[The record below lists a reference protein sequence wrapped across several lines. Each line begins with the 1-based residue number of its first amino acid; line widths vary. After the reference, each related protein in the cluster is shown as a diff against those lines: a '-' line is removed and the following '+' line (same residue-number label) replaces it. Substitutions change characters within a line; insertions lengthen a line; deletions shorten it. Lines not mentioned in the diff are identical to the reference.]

1 LAQRSLYQN
10 QQHYMVSGASSVLSF
25 YIVLVNYTEVNIKAA
40 TSFINVAAI
49 FYISVNFLDFYNGK
63 CFRMNDLRAVKRSE
77 EISLRWLPA

>member
-1 LAQRSLYQN
+1 
-10 QQHYMVSGASSVLSF
+10 MVSGASSVLSF